1 MWGFDIISL
10 NEVSFYNTNGDEI
23 SISNI
28 VNQMINYY
36 NLKHEVGETVVTD
49 FNEGSEIRNLLEAFA
64 IGIYALLEEQH
75 EATRIAFIES
85 SDGGWLDK
93 IGELPFIDLA
103 RDEGSEA
110 SGVVTFTVGSVQE
123 SDVFIPAGTM
133 VQDSSNE
140 IDFTTSVDA
149 TIIAGEESVSVV
161 VEAVG
166 VGSDGNVPAGNID
179 TIVDTD
185 IDTELLSVTNP
196 EALMGGSDF
205 EDDDDYR
212 ARLLAN
218 VQADGFGS
226 QGWYRSLCEDVDGVH
241 DVKLVD
247 DSDYTKMVLV
257 NGSVKPTP
265 DSVLLDV
272 LGELTVLDNLV
283 VGHSFMVD
291 TPSYTSVDL
300 DISLDVVSEVNED
313 NLLSVLTVL
322 FDGGDASVPISYTGL
337 NIGESL
343 RRGSIEGA
351 LSVFEIVVGVTSITC
366 DGVEVD
372 VLEPETVNSVLQLG
386 TVSFT
391 QNVVE

>member
-1 MWGFDIISL
+1 MAL

-166 VGSDGNVPAGNID
+166 VGSDGNLGID
-179 TIVDTD
+179 KVTVIVTD
-185 IDTELLSVTNP
+185 NLVNTELVSVTNP
-196 EALMGGSDF
+196 EPMMGGSDY
-205 EDDDDYR
+205 EEDDDYR
-212 ARLLAN
+212 ARLLGN

-241 DVKLVD
+241 DVKLID
-247 DSDYTKMVLV
+247 DSDYTKKVLV

-313 NLLSVLTVL
+313 KLLSVLTV
-322 FDGGDASVPISYTGL
+322 
-337 NIGESL
+337 SL
-343 RRGSIEGA
+343 
-351 LSVFEIVVGVTSITC
+351 
-366 DGVEVD
+366 
-372 VLEPETVNSVLQLG
+372 
-386 TVSFT
+386 
-391 QNVVE
+391 